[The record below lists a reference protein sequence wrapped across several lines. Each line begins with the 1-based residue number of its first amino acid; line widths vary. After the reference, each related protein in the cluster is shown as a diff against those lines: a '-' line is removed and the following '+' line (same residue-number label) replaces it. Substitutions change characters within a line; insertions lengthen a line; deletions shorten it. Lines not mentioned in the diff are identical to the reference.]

1 MRTVAFDA
9 LLRQSFR
16 AIQSRRFDEARA
28 SLLEVLNSAP
38 DHKDALNLLGDL
50 EYSSGRLAESAV
62 LFERSVRGD
71 PEQAP
76 VWLRLGEVYEDL
88 GRAAEA
94 EASFGSA
101 VQLKPDLVEAHYNR
115 ARLLRLLGRRA
126 DAVNSLDQ
134 ALQLPPPTPK
144 LLAQMLQLLALL
156 QNEVGDPTSALAT
169 LDQALT
175 VAPDRAALHHNRGV
189 VLQRLARSA
198 EALTA
203 YDTAIRLGVDGA
215 EVHYNRG
222 NSLQSLGRS
231 DEALASFRLALARDP
246 QHHLSLYDVSRLRWR
261 RGDEAFTSELDAAAR
276 AAPTSAVAPGIK
288 GGLLLRAER
297 YDEAAEAFGRA
308 CALADTTPGY
318 FDGLGQALCRLG
330 RFEEG
335 LAAHRRAIELL
346 PEHAT
351 AHVNYACG
359 LLQAGEIAL
368 ATDAASSA
376 VRLDRSDQTAWAYLG
391 IAWRAAGDP
400 KDAWLNDYNAFVQAF
415 DLETPPGWPDMTSLN
430 RALQTRLR
438 ELHTDA
444 QAPIDQTLRIGSQ
457 TQDNLFDRTDA
468 VIVALRE
475 SIAKAVSRYIARL
488 GELPPDPDHPL
499 RGRVS
504 ANWRFSDSWSAQL
517 RSGGFHTNHV
527 HPHGWISSAYYVA
540 LPPAVRPAGEAG
552 GDQAGWIKFGEP
564 GIAVDGRQLA
574 AQRTVEPR
582 PGRLVLFP
590 SYMWHGTI
598 PFIDVE
604 PRLTVAFDVLP
615 INS

>member
-1 MRTVAFDA
+1 MRTVAIDA

-50 EYSSGRLAESAV
+50 EYSSGRLAESAA
-62 LFERSVRGD
+62 LLERSLRSD
-71 PEQAP
+71 PEQAA
-76 VWLRLGEVYEDL
+76 VWLRLGEVHEDL
-88 GRAAEA
+88 ERAAEA
-94 EASFGSA
+94 EESFGRA

-115 ARLLRLLGRRA
+115 ARLLRLLGKRA

-156 QNEVGDPTSALAT
+156 QNEVGDPVAALAT
-169 LDQALT
+169 LDHALT

-189 VLQRLARSA
+189 VLQRLVRPA
-198 EALTA
+198 EALAA
-203 YDTAIRLGVDGA
+203 YDTAIRMGADGA

-231 DEALASFRLALARDP
+231 DEALASYRLALARDP
-246 QHHLSLYDVSRLRWR
+246 QHQLSLYDVSRLRWR

-297 YDEAAEAFGRA
+297 YREAAEAFGQA

-346 PEHAT
+346 PEHAS
-351 AHVNYACG
+351 AHVNYASG

-368 ATDAASSA
+368 ATDAASAA

-391 IAWRAAGDP
+391 IAWRAAGEP
-400 KDAWLNDYNAFVQAF
+400 KDAWLNDYNTFVQAF
-415 DLETPPGWPDMTSLN
+415 DLETPPGWPDMASFN
-430 RALQTRLR
+430 QALQTRLR

-488 GELPPDPDHPL
+488 GELSSDPDHPL
-499 RGRVS
+499 LGRVS

-564 GIAVDGRQLA
+564 GFAVSGHELGPLRK
-574 AQRTVEPR
+574 VEPR
-582 PGRLVLFP
+582 VGRLVLFP

-604 PRLTVAFDVLP
+604 RRLTVAFDVLP